1 VARRLLFSPAM
12 SASPERTL
20 LLRPA
25 LRRPV
30 RRRDVAI
37 ASAVLLSSAAGGAL
51 VALFQ
56 PPRPRAPA
64 QVATIPLPVPVPT
77 AVAPAA
83 LPVALPFDLAPVIED
98 GGLRVVVQTAVE
110 PQWLGQEIAV
120 SDDEGIRVVER
131 SLSASGAARF
141 SRLAG
146 ARWRLFGS
154 GGESCVAEVT
164 GVSALGRFAP
174 DDLGEVDAP
183 VDGKAAWQAA
193 DGSHLIAGALAPI
206 AGDCSGVLWA
216 RPEALA
222 APAVARVEDAGAD
235 QARRATELL
244 RAAPDFADRTGG
256 APVTFEVAA
265 IALDG
270 GETVLVASALVEGCA
285 DVEPVLSALYAVQA
299 DGSLHPV
306 GSGMTI
312 GSIAAAAD
320 VDGDGHAEILV
331 RGDALDSSILRRRAA
346 GYEEEAHV
354 AVPIYGC
361 RC

>member
-1 VARRLLFSPAM
+1 M

-25 LRRPV
+25 LLRPV
-30 RRRDVAI
+30 RRRDLAI
-37 ASAVLLSSAAGGAL
+37 ATAVLLSSAAGGAL
-51 VALFQ
+51 VALLQ

-64 QVATIPLPVPVPT
+64 QVTTIALPVPVPT

-83 LPVALPFDLAPVIED
+83 APVALPFDLAPVIED

-110 PQWLGQEIAV
+110 PQWLGSDIAV
-120 SDDEGIRVVER
+120 SDHGGVRVVER
-131 SLSASGAARF
+131 SLSAGGAARF
-141 SRLAG
+141 SRLVG
-146 ARWRLFGS
+146 ARLRLFGP
-154 GGESCVAEVT
+154 GSCVAEVT

-174 DDLGEVDAP
+174 DDLGEADAP
-183 VDGKAAWQAA
+183 VDSKAAWQAA

-206 AGDCSGVLWA
+206 AGDCTGALWA
-216 RPEALA
+216 QPEALA
-222 APAVARVEDAGAD
+222 APVVARVEDAGAD
-235 QARRATELL
+235 QARRATDLL
-244 RAAPDFADRTGG
+244 RAEPDFADRTGG
-256 APVTFEVAA
+256 APVTFEVDA

-285 DVEPVLSALYAVQA
+285 DFEPVLSALYAVQA
-299 DGSLHPV
+299 DGALHPV

-346 GYEEEAHV
+346 GYQEEAHV